1 MLTADL
7 VHVHRRGDRL
17 QVVPLSEPDRKRARE
32 LADAAISLIK
42 AHFGLPRGALLDA
55 WNGMPVP
62 PSETRLARGLWKL
75 ALDHCDFDEGDALDP
90 VALRRDLFLR
100 AASARQRGDRAFD
113 RSALL
118 HEAAEARQVGPAA
131 IEAALYADL
140 PTAHVLRAARLPS
153 ADGLVAGYDLS
164 QHQAVLLRAVN
175 VHARIFCADAGG
187 YRALFRSLKFHR
199 LLYTIAKLDRGAGY
213 AIDIDGPFSLFEQTT
228 KYGLRLALAL
238 PALMACTRWDVTA
251 ELRWGK
257 DRRPLRYHA
266 RGGEAAPAS
275 AAHAS
280 PDEVTTLLSDLH
292 QLDSPWQA
300 SPSDAILDVPG
311 IGVCVPDL
319 QFVHRETGVQVF
331 FELLGFWSRAAVWKR
346 VEMVERGLGQ
356 PVVFA
361 VSKHLRV
368 SEEVL
373 PDEVPAS
380 LHVYARVPSASAI
393 LAKVEQ
399 LAGRRAA
406 RMHLHEDE
414 V

>member
-1 MLTADL
+1 LLTADL

-17 QVVPLSEPDRKRARE
+17 LVVPLGEPDRVRARE
-32 LADAAISLIK
+32 LASAALSLIK
-42 AHFGLPRGALLDA
+42 AHVGLSRGALVEA
-55 WNGMPVP
+55 WNALPVP
-62 PSETRLARGLWKL
+62 QAETRLARGLWKL
-75 ALDHCDFDEGDALDP
+75 ALDRCDFDEGNALDP
-90 VALRRDLFLR
+90 VTVRRDLFLQ
-100 AASARQRGDRAFD
+100 AASARKRGDRSFD
-113 RSALL
+113 RNALVQ
-118 HEAAEARQVGPAA
+118 EAAEARQVTPAA
-131 IEAALYADL
+131 IEEALYADL
-140 PTAHVLRAARLPS
+140 PTAHVLREARLPS
-153 ADGLVAGYDLS
+153 PDALVAGYDLS

-175 VHARIFCADAGG
+175 VRARVFCGDAAG

-238 PALMACTRWDVTA
+238 PAIMACPRWDVTA

-266 RGGEAAPAS
+266 RGGEGPEPAAAPDL
-275 AAHAS
+275 
-280 PDEVTTLLSDLH
+280 PDDVTALLSELR

-300 SPSDAILDVPG
+300 SPSEAILDVPG
-311 IGVCVPDL
+311 IGACVPDL
-319 QFVHRETGVQVF
+319 QFVHRETGAQVF

-380 LHVYARVPSASAI
+380 LYVYARVLSASAI
-393 LAKVEQ
+393 LAKVE
-399 LAGRRAA
+399 RVAA
-406 RMHLHEDE
+406 RSRPHADMSSP
-414 V
+414 